1 MDALFITT
9 DADTLREGSAAEA
22 RAKEYATLGTHIMV
36 FVLHT
41 KASSVAPHRAL
52 PTLWIV
58 PIHGPFLLWTIYQA
72 VRAARR
78 ELYFQKK
85 FQVEI
90 VDTTDAFAAVCAGWL
105 IARQFKS
112 PLHITT
118 LQAACT
124 TARSPNGL
132 TRMLTAPFS
141 RFLLTSADSV
151 TTDSEK
157 VREMLLRA
165 SADWIDRVFLLP
177 RQFGLAAEKGKTAE
191 TGGIDLR
198 AKYPQFKII
207 LLTVAPLTAEYNLE
221 LAIYTI
227 AGVVQSYKF
236 AGLVVVGDGPAKHA
250 LKALAKKLG
259 VESHVVF
266 EPWTN
271 DRSSYYK
278 SAHIFLVTA
287 PRQEYG
293 NTIAE
298 AAAGSCAILSTNVG
312 LAAAFLKH
320 EESAYICDVKDPLCF
335 VKTAAMLITHPPVR
349 ERVRLNGMLALE
361 GFLAQEKPA
370 ERADT
375 RVKAWEV
382 ARKHFVSVQKKMSLA
397 PKTARVKDESVSK

>member
-9 DADTLREGSAAEA
+9 DLDTLREGSAAEA
-22 RAKEYATLGTHIMV
+22 RAKDYAALGKHIMV

-41 KASSVAPHRAL
+41 TARSALPHRAL

-58 PIHGPFLLWTIYQA
+58 PIHGPFLLWTIYKA

-90 VDTTDAFAAVCAGWL
+90 IDSTDAFAAICAGWL
-105 IARQFKS
+105 IARKFKS

-118 LQAACT
+118 LRSAIT
-124 TARSPNGL
+124 VARPQSGL
-132 TRMLTAPFS
+132 MQMLSAPFLH
-141 RFLLTSADSV
+141 FLLTRADSV
-151 TTDSEK
+151 STDSEK
-157 VREMLLRA
+157 VREALLRT
-165 SADWIDRVFLLP
+165 SADWLDRVFLLP
-177 RQFGLAAEKGKTAE
+177 RSVDIGLMKKETTE
-191 TGGIDLR
+191 TGSIDLHT
-198 AKYPQFKII
+198 KYPQFKIV
-207 LLTVAPLTAEYNLE
+207 LLTVAPLTAEYNPD

-227 AGVVQSYKF
+227 AGVVQSYTF
-236 AGLVVVGDGPAKHA
+236 AGLVMVGEGPMKDS
-250 LKALAKKLG
+250 LKALARKLG

-266 EPWTN
+266 EPWTG
-271 DRSSYYK
+271 DLPSYYK

-287 PRQEYG
+287 SRQEYG

-298 AAAGSCAILSTNVG
+298 AASASCAILSTNVG

-335 VKTAAMLITHPPVR
+335 VKTATMLITHSPVR
-349 ERVRLNGMLALE
+349 DRVRLNGMLAFE

-375 RVKAWEV
+375 RVKAWEA
-382 ARKHFVSVQKKMSLA
+382 ARKHFVSAHKKTPLA
-397 PKTARVKDESVSK
+397 PKAARAKDEHPSK